1 MLALLASG
9 CDRLPEAVIVPEF
22 EFSYSFESGLGGWT
36 EGSADLGAG
45 RAAAGTTTGQ
55 AAAGSASLAFGL
67 DNPGGAGK
75 IWVTRELAVAKDQS
89 YTVDITLKL
98 GSADAQAAA
107 PWKVIAGARQA
118 APTAAAGLPI
128 QDETTAGGTGG
139 GVAWAG
145 KSYSFAAKA
154 DPDGRL
160 FLTLGIWG
168 TSAGERT
175 YWIDDVRVVLTRS

>member
-1 MLALLASG
+1 MLALLAYG
-9 CDRLPEAVIVPEF
+9 CDRFPEAVIFPEF
-22 EFSYSFESGLGGWT
+22 EFSYSFESGLAGWT

-45 RAAAGTTTGQ
+45 RATAGATTGQ

-67 DNPGGAGK
+67 DNPGGTGK
-75 IWVTRELAVAKDQS
+75 IWVTRELAVTKDQS
-89 YTVDITLKL
+89 YTVDVTLKL
-98 GSADAQAAA
+98 GSADAAAEA
-107 PWKVIAGARQA
+107 PWKVIAGVQLA
-118 APTAAAGLPI
+118 APTTAAGLPM

-139 GVAWAG
+139 GVAWAE

-168 TSAGERT
+168 TSADERT
-175 YWIDDVRVVLTRS
+175 YWIDDVGVVLTRS